1 MILSRTSQYA
11 VQALIYMATQ
21 PNATPVLNKDIA
33 ARLGVPAPY
42 LAKILQGLAKGNLLF
57 SFRGRLGGFCLRE
70 TGDKITLMQILLLTE
85 GPAFTQS
92 CLLGLKKCSD
102 ETACPLH
109 FRWLPVKKKII
120 DLLQETTLDKLA
132 KAVESGKYRL
142 ADMPGQLFEQVRA

>member
-21 PNATPVLNKDIA
+21 PAATPVLNKDMA
-33 ARLGVPAPY
+33 AKLGVPAPY
-42 LAKILQGLAKGNLLF
+42 LAKILQNLARGNLLF

-70 TGDKITLMQILLLTE
+70 NGAQVTLMQILLLTE
-85 GPAFTQS
+85 GPTFTQN

-109 FRWLPVKKKII
+109 TRWIPVKKKIM
-120 DLLQETTLDKLA
+120 DVLEDTTLNKLA
-132 KAVESGKYRL
+132 RAVESGKYRL
-142 ADMPGQLFEQVRA
+142 ADVPAQLFEPV